1 MNLVLCFLVSLDQK
15 FYVYKIGNYHPCAEK
30 QKQSSRT
37 AREQRSFKDGKQNN
51 DDWGENPCD
60 QSR

>member
-15 FYVYKIGNYHPCAEK
+15 FYVNKIGNYHPSAEK
-30 QKQSSRT
+30 QKQSGRT
-37 AREQRSFKDGKQNN
+37 PREQRSFQDRKQN
-51 DDWGENPCD
+51 DDDRGENPCD